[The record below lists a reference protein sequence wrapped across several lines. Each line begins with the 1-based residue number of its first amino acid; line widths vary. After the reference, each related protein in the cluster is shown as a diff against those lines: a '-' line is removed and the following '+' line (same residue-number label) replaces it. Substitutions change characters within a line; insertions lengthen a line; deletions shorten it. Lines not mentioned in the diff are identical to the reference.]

1 MTWRI
6 DSPLLAVDLEG
17 AFSWRIDWTRRVA
30 ADLASNPGSEELK
43 RRDALEST
51 DPTYTQTLAAYI
63 MERLQIAQGRGITPY
78 WEKMDV
84 NTKGKLIQLLS

>member
-17 AFSWRIDWTRRVA
+17 LSSKWIRLKATA
-30 ADLASNPGSEELK
+30 AQFCLKIGSEELK

-51 DPTYTQTLAAYI
+51 DPMYTQTLAAYI
-63 MERLQIAQGRGITPY
+63 MERLQIAQGRGIAPY
-78 WEKMDV
+78 WEKMDG